1 MVEAEYLETQVDKFI
16 FEVKR
21 GCYYTEEGIWVQV
34 EKGAGRVGVSDFLQQ
49 KSGDVAFVNL
59 PELGTTLKQG
69 EAMGSIE
76 TIKAD
81 VMINSPL
88 SGVVQETNGEL
99 EPKPELINEDPYG
112 EGWLVLVEMSDFE
125 SDRKNLS
132 TAEEYLAVMKSQ
144 AEEEAK
150 KR

>member
-1 MVEAEYLETQVDKFI
+1 MVETEYLEAQVDKFV
-16 FEVKR
+16 FKVKR
-21 GCYYTEEGIWVQV
+21 GCHYTEEGIWVQV
-34 EKGAGRVGVSDFLQQ
+34 ENGAGRVGVSDFLQQ

-69 EAMGSIE
+69 EEMGSIE
-76 TIKAD
+76 TIKVD
-81 VMINSPL
+81 VTIGSPL
-88 SGVVQETNGEL
+88 SGVVQETNREL
-99 EPKPELINEDPYG
+99 EIKPELINEDPYG

-125 SDRKNLS
+125 SDRKNLL
-132 TAEEYLAVMKSQ
+132 TAEEYLMVMKSQ

>member
-1 MVEAEYLETQVDKFI
+1 MESDYLEAQVDKFV
-16 FEVKR
+16 FKVKR
-21 GCYYTEEGIWVQV
+21 GCFYAEEGIWVQV
-34 EKGAGRVGVSDFLQQ
+34 ENGAGRVGVSDFLQQ
-49 KSGDVAFVNL
+49 KSGDLAFVNL
-59 PELGTTLKQG
+59 PQLGATLKQG
-69 EAMGSIE
+69 QEMGSIE

-81 VMINSPL
+81 VTIGSPI
-88 SGVVQETNGEL
+88 SGAVQETNGEL
-99 EPKPELINEDPYG
+99 DVKPELINEDPYG

-125 SDRKNLS
+125 SDRKNLL

>member
-1 MVEAEYLETQVDKFI
+1 MVEIEYLEAQVDKFV
-16 FEVKR
+16 FKVKR
-21 GCYYTEEGIWVQV
+21 GCYYTKEGIWVQL
-34 EKGAGRVGVSDFLQQ
+34 ENGAGRVGVSDFLQQ

-69 EAMGSIE
+69 KEMGSIE

-81 VMINSPL
+81 VTINSPI
-88 SGVVQETNGEL
+88 SGVIQETNREL
-99 EPKPELINEDPYG
+99 EVKPELINEDPYG
-112 EGWLVLVEMSDFE
+112 EGWLVLVEMSGFE
-125 SDRKNLS
+125 SDRKNLL
-132 TAEEYLAVMKSQ
+132 TPEEYLTVMKSQ

>member
-1 MVEAEYLETQVDKFI
+1 MVEADYLQTQVDKFV
-16 FEVKR
+16 FKVKKN
-21 GCYYTEEGIWVQV
+21 CYYTEDGIWVQV
-34 EKGAGRVGVSDFLQQ
+34 ESGAGRVGVSDFLQQ
-49 KSGDVAFVNL
+49 KSGDAAFVNL

-69 EAMGSIE
+69 QEMGSIE

-81 VMINSPL
+81 VTINSPL
-88 SGVVQETNGEL
+88 SGVVQETNREL
-99 EPKPELINEDPYG
+99 EIEPELINEDPYN

-125 SDRKNLS
+125 SDRKNLL
-132 TAEEYLAVMKSQ
+132 TAEEYFTVMKSQ

>member
-1 MVEAEYLETQVDKFI
+1 MVEADYLQTQVDKFV
-16 FEVKR
+16 FKVKR

-59 PELGTTLKQG
+59 PELGATLKQG
-69 EAMGSIE
+69 QEMGSIE

-81 VMINSPL
+81 VTIGSPI
-88 SGVVQETNGEL
+88 SGVVLETNGEL
-99 EPKPELINEDPYG
+99 EVKPELINEDPYG
-112 EGWLVLVEMSDFE
+112 EGWLILVRMSDFE
-125 SDRKNLS
+125 SERKNLMTS
-132 TAEEYLAVMKSQ
+132 EEYLAVMKSQ

>member
-1 MVEAEYLETQVDKFI
+1 MVEIEYLEAQVDKFV
-16 FEVKR
+16 FKVKR

-34 EKGAGRVGVSDFLQQ
+34 ENGAGRVGVSDFLQQ

-59 PELGTTLKQG
+59 PELDTSLKQG
-69 EAMGSIE
+69 EEMGSIE
-76 TIKAD
+76 SIKAD
-81 VMINSPL
+81 VTISSPI
-88 SGVVQETNGEL
+88 SGVVQETNREL
-99 EPKPELINEDPYG
+99 EVKPELINEDPYG
-112 EGWLVLVEMSDFE
+112 EGWLVFVETGDFE
-125 SDRKNLS
+125 TDRKNLM

>member
-1 MVEAEYLETQVDKFI
+1 MEIEYLEAQVDKFV
-16 FEVKR
+16 FKVRR
-21 GCYYTEEGIWVQV
+21 GCYYTEEGIWVQL
-34 EKGAGRVGVSDFLQQ
+34 ENGAGRVGVSDFLQQ

-69 EAMGSIE
+69 EEMGSIE

-81 VMINSPL
+81 VTITSPI
-88 SGVVQETNGEL
+88 SGVVQETNREI
-99 EPKPELINEDPYG
+99 EVKPELINEEPYG
-112 EGWLVLVEMSDFE
+112 KGWLVLVEMSDFE
-125 SDRKNLS
+125 SDRKNLL
-132 TAEEYLAVMKSQ
+132 TAEEYFTIMRSQ

>member
-1 MVEAEYLETQVDKFI
+1 MENGYLELQVDKFI
-16 FEVKR
+16 FKVKR
-21 GCYYTEEGIWVQV
+21 GCYYTEVGIWVQ
-34 EKGAGRVGVSDFLQQ
+34 EENGAGRVGVSDFLQQ

-69 EAMGSIE
+69 EEMGSIE

-81 VMINSPL
+81 VTISSPI
-88 SGVVQETNGEL
+88 SGVVRETNREL
-99 EPKPELINEDPYG
+99 EVKPELINEDPYG

-125 SDRKNLS
+125 SDRKNLL
-132 TAEEYLAVMKSQ
+132 TAEEYLTVMKSQ

>member
-1 MVEAEYLETQVDKFI
+1 MIETEYLEVQVDKFV
-16 FEVKR
+16 FRVKK
-21 GCYYTEEGIWVQV
+21 GCCYTEEGIWVQV
-34 EKGAGRVGVSDFLQQ
+34 ENGAGRVGVSDFLQQ

-59 PELGTTLKQG
+59 PGLGTTLKQG
-69 EAMGSIE
+69 EEMGSIE

-81 VMINSPL
+81 VTISSPV
-88 SGVVQETNGEL
+88 SGVVQETNREL
-99 EPKPELINEDPYG
+99 DVKPELINEDPYG
-112 EGWLVLVEMSDFE
+112 EGWLVLMEMSGFE
-125 SDRKNLS
+125 IDRKNLL

>member
-1 MVEAEYLETQVDKFI
+1 MVETEYLEAQVDKFV
-16 FEVKR
+16 FKVKR
-21 GCYYTEEGIWVQV
+21 GCYYTKEGIWMQL
-34 EKGAGRVGVSDFLQQ
+34 ENGAGRVGVSDFLQQ

-69 EAMGSIE
+69 EEMGSIE

-81 VMINSPL
+81 VTISSPI

-99 EPKPELINEDPYG
+99 DSKPWLVNEDPYG
-112 EGWLVLVEMSDFE
+112 EGWLIVLAMTNFE
-125 SDRKNLS
+125 SDRKNLLS
-132 TAEEYLAVMKSQ
+132 AEEYLTAMRSQ

>member
-1 MVEAEYLETQVDKFI
+1 MVEIEYLEAQVDKFV
-16 FEVKR
+16 FKVKK

-34 EKGAGRVGVSDFLQQ
+34 ENGVGRVGVSDFLQQ

-59 PELGTTLKQG
+59 PQLGTTLKQG
-69 EAMGSIE
+69 QEMGSIE

-81 VMINSPL
+81 ITIGSPI
-88 SGVVQETNGEL
+88 SGVVKETNGEL
-99 EPKPELINEDPYG
+99 EIKPELINENPYG
-112 EGWLVLVEMSDFE
+112 GGWLVLVEMSDFE
-125 SDRKNLS
+125 TDRKNLL
-132 TAEEYLAVMKSQ
+132 TAEEYLVVMRSQ

>member
-1 MVEAEYLETQVDKFI
+1 MIEAEHLEIQIDKFL
-16 FEVKR
+16 FRVKK
-21 GCYYTEEGIWVQV
+21 GCYYTEEGLWVQ
-34 EKGAGRVGVSDFLQQ
+34 AQDDLGRIGVGDFLQQ

-69 EAMGSIE
+69 ERMGSIE

-81 VMINSPL
+81 VTIRSPV
-88 SGVVQETNGEL
+88 SGVVRETNIEL
-99 EPKPELINEDPYG
+99 EIKPELINEDPYG
-112 EGWLVLVEMSDFE
+112 EGWLVIIEASGFE
-125 SDRKNLS
+125 GDRKNLL
-132 TAEEYLAVMKSQ
+132 TAEEYLAVMRSQ

>member
-1 MVEAEYLETQVDKFI
+1 MVETEYLEAQVDKFV
-16 FEVKR
+16 FKVKR
-21 GCYYTEEGIWVQV
+21 GCYYTEEGIWVQL
-34 EKGAGRVGVSDFLQQ
+34 ENGAGRVGVSDFLQQ

-69 EAMGSIE
+69 EEMGSIE

-81 VMINSPL
+81 VTIASPV
-88 SGVVQETNGEL
+88 SGVIQETNREV
-99 EPKPELINEDPYG
+99 EVKPELINEEPYG
-112 EGWLVLVEMSDFE
+112 EGWLVLVEMSGFE
-125 SDRKNLS
+125 SDRKNLL
-132 TAEEYLAVMKSQ
+132 TAEEYLTVMKSQ